1 MNDILIR
8 IARRIK
14 KNIIWIIAVPLILG
28 AVGYFLPSQI
38 ADPKSYTAEDTLALG
53 SYDHPVYNSTE
64 EIPLLLKS
72 DSFLKEAFP
81 DEKDEGLAEIKE
93 KLTIKTES
101 KSLLTL
107 SYSDKGKER
116 TEFVLNSISS
126 AFLKNDQKL
135 YVERE
140 SVIRRSID
148 ALEGATVSE
157 DSKVDKERFL
167 YELKNTQLNLKAA
180 SITDSETAS
189 EASAGGGMSPKK
201 KAVLGVMIGLTIAF
215 MFVVIPEFF
224 RESF

>member
-14 KNIIWIIAVPLILG
+14 KNIIWIIVVPIILG
-28 AVGYFLPSQI
+28 AAGYILPSQI
-38 ADPKSYTAEDTLALG
+38 ADQKSFTAEDTLAVG
-53 SYDHPVYNSTE
+53 RYDHPVYNSIE

-72 DSFLKEAFP
+72 DSFLKEALP
-81 DEKDEGLAEIKE
+81 DEKDEDLAEIKE

-107 SYSDKGKER
+107 SYSDKDKDKTGS
-116 TEFVLNSISS
+116 VLNAISS

-135 YVERE
+135 YAERE
-140 SVIRRSID
+140 AVIRRSID
-148 ALEGATVSE
+148 ALEGESVSE

-180 SITDSETAS
+180 SVTDSETVS
-189 EASAGGGMSPKK
+189 ETAGGGMSPKK

-224 RESF
+224 RESL

>member
-14 KNIIWIIAVPLILG
+14 KNIIWIIAVSIILG
-28 AVGYFLPSQI
+28 AAGYILPSQI
-38 ADPKSYTAEDTLALG
+38 ADQKSYTAEDTLAVG

-72 DSFLKEAFP
+72 DSFLKEALP
-81 DEKDEGLAEIKE
+81 DEKDEGVAEIKE

-107 SYSDKGKER
+107 SYSDEDKDR
-116 TEFVLNSISS
+116 TESVLNAISS
-126 AFLKNDQKL
+126 TFLKNDQKL
-135 YVERE
+135 YAERE
-140 SVIRRSID
+140 AVIRSID
-148 ALEGATVSE
+148 ALEGESVSE
-157 DSKVDKERFL
+157 NSKVDKERFL

-180 SITDSETAS
+180 SVTDSETVS
-189 EASAGGGMSPKK
+189 ETAGGGMSPKK